1 MIIYYDKCEVC
12 RNIPLRRAR
21 NAIAELRLEDPNVEL
36 DERYVGALR
45 QWKDEALKVGA
56 KLPFLYSPKLNQ
68 HLELDDDL
76 DNDEEIKAFLA
87 AECR

>member
-12 RNIPLRRAR
+12 QNIPLRRAR
-21 NAIAELRLEDPNVEL
+21 NATAELRLDYPNVEL
-36 DERYVGALR
+36 DERYVGALQ
-45 QWKDEALKVGA
+45 QWKDETLKVGA

-76 DNDEEIKAFLA
+76 DNSKEIKAFLV